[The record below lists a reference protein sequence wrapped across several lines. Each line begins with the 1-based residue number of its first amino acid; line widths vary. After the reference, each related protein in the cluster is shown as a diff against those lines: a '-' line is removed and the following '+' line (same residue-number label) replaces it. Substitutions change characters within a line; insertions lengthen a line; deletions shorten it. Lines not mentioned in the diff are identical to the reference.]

1 MLRRKRDRQTDRQTD
16 REDLFFVLC
25 YGERET
31 DRQTDR
37 RTERIC
43 FLFFATEKERQTERR
58 TERQTDREDLF
69 LFFATENETDKEID
83 RDRQTE
89 REEGA
94 DPITPGA
101 WHGSYWS
108 ANFKVTGT
116 SRQGKIPTAQAGIEP
131 RIFCSRGGRLYH

>member
-1 MLRRKRDRQTDRQTD
+1 MFFATEKERQTERQTDGQRG
-16 REDLFFVLC
+16 FVFVLC

-31 DRQTDR
+31 DR
-37 RTERIC
+37 
-43 FLFFATEKERQTERR
+43 
-58 TERQTDREDLF
+58 
-69 LFFATENETDKEID
+69 EID